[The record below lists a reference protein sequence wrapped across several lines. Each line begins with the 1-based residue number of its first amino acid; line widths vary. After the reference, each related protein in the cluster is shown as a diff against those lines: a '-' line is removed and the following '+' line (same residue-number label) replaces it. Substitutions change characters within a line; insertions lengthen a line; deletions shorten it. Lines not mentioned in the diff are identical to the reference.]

1 MVKSYLEG
9 RRLQKASQ
17 ALPGQGLWGAEVS
30 GEAPGPEQSPERAAS
45 RVMRGGGALP
55 SGLSRSPP
63 VPRAPLSIL
72 HLLQELSA
80 FTEPVEQIKL

>member
-30 GEAPGPEQSPERAAS
+30 GEALEPGFHCLPGLVQQFFFRAE
-45 RVMRGGGALP
+45 P
-55 SGLSRSPP
+55 HCRS
-63 VPRAPLSIL
+63 
-72 HLLQELSA
+72 
-80 FTEPVEQIKL
+80 